1 MNFYISDLHFMHK
14 NIIRFD
20 NRPYSNT
27 KEMEEALITN
37 WNSVV
42 KPGDTV
48 YHLGDFCWGKIE
60 EWERILKLLNGNKV
74 IIQGNHDLR
83 QYTPAV
89 KRLLSDIKNY
99 KEIRDN
105 GTNIILSHYPI
116 MTYKHSYDPTVYM
129 LYGHV
134 HNTKEAGLVDK
145 WTKELRTNRE
155 TPYDNRGQLI
165 NVGCMRSY
173 MNYTPQTLS
182 YLIDKFDKGETYK

>member
-20 NRPYSNT
+20 NRPYSNI

-48 YHLGDFCWGKIE
+48 YHLGDFCWGKTD

-74 IIQGNHDLR
+74 IIQGNHDLK
-83 QYTPAV
+83 QYTPAI
-89 KRLLSDIKNY
+89 KKLLSDIKSY
-99 KEIRDN
+99 KEIRDD
-105 GTNIILSHYPI
+105 GTNVILSHYPI
-116 MTYKHSYDPTVYM
+116 MTYKHSCDPTTYM

-134 HNTKEAGLVDK
+134 HNTKEADWVEN
-145 WTKELRTNRE
+145 WTKELRANRE